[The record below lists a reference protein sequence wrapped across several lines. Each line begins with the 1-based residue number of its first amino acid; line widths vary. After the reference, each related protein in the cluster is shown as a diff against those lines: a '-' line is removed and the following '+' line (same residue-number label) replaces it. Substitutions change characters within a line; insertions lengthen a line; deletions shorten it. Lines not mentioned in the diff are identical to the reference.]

1 MCSYKAIDNINQW
14 LYYAAFTMLSKPKI
28 NFPFLSY
35 YRIHCLP
42 RSNVG
47 IFSSP
52 EVLADRRGRRLLS
65 PSSGRPSWSE
75 GREPSARRQHEHQ
88 DRRFRL
94 LKLLQLWRTPQYVV
108 SFLSPFTYQ
117 GDVHK
122 WRHASKERGSKFA
135 WRHLSTAASDKSSTL
150 FESSTLF
157 FFNKML
163 TDLTWWSQSFDDRY
177 S

>member
-1 MCSYKAIDNINQW
+1 MLTSYYIKR
-14 LYYAAFTMLSKPKI
+14 LSLDYQNRKLI
-28 NFPFLSY
+28 FPFLSY

-42 RSNVG
+42 RSDVG
-47 IFSSP
+47 IFGPP

-65 PSSGRPSWSE
+65 PSSGRPSWFE

-94 LKLLQLWRTPQYVV
+94 LKLLQLRWTPQHVV
-108 SFLSPFTYQ
+108 SLLSSFTYQ

-122 WRHASKERGSKFA
+122 WRHASKGRGLTFA
-135 WRHLSTAASDKSSTL
+135 WRHLWTSPSDESRTL
-150 FESSTLF
+150 I

-163 TDLTWWSQSFDDRY
+163 TDLTWWSQSFDDSY
-177 S
+177 P